1 MVALFSP
8 IFSPKGWLLED
19 EPFGYNNSH
28 NLLYKDDASSEY
40 SFPYNF
46 YSPQKQIELELERS
60 TAPSFDPAM
69 VKKLSHNASE
79 RDRRKKVN
87 NLVSSLRSLLPM
99 ADQTKKMSIPATVSR
114 VLKYIPELQQQVQA
128 LTKRKE
134 ELLCRISRQLQGD
147 AVNKESHRKISHHNS
162 SFVVST
168 TRLNECEAVVHIS
181 CHDTHKAP
189 LSEILQCLENDGLFL
204 LDASSSET
212 FGGRFFYNLHFQV
225 EKTNRLEPE
234 ILTEKLLPIYEK
246 QRIF

>member
-8 IFSPKGWLLED
+8 IFSPKAWLLEE
-19 EPFGYNNSH
+19 EPFGYNNTH

-40 SFPYNF
+40 SFPYQF
-46 YSPQKQIELELERS
+46 YSPQTQIELQ
-60 TAPSFDPAM
+60 PSSDPAM

-114 VLKYIPELQQQVQA
+114 VLKYIPELQQQVKA

-134 ELLCRISRQLQGD
+134 ELLCRISRQLEGD

-168 TRLNECEAVVHIS
+168 SRLNECEAVVHIS
-181 CHDTHKAP
+181 CHETHKVP

-234 ILTEKLLPIYEK
+234 ILIEKLLPIYEK